1 MANDY
6 VLHEAELDELKALNA
21 ALNSEIERLKREIKD
36 KDMLL
41 LLASQNEPKDTHE
54 DD

>member
-21 ALNSEIERLKREIKD
+21 ALNSEVERLKRVIESKD
-36 KDMLL
+36 IILDTCFGITV
-41 LLASQNEPKDTHE
+41 KDTHE